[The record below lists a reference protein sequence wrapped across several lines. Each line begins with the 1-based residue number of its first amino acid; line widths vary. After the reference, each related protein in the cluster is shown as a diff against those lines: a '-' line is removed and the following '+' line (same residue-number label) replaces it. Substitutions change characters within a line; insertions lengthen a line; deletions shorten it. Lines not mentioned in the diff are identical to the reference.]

1 MRAAGEWLTSIV
13 VVTALLG
20 AARQLLPEGVF
31 RQIGSFTGGLILI
44 LVILGPLPEVD
55 LGNISIGLETYSR
68 EIRQQSEL
76 LAEESSRELA
86 GLIEERTAA
95 YISEQIQR
103 MGLDI
108 GVRVKTEPGADGVP
122 VPTEVELTGER
133 SEALAAW
140 IGAELGIPEE
150 RQAWNNEH

>member
-1 MRAAGEWLTSIV
+1 MRMAGEWFTSIV

-20 AARQLLPEGVF
+20 AARQFLPGGVF

-55 LGNISIGLETYSR
+55 LGNIRIGLETYSR

-122 VPTEVELTGER
+122 VPAEVELTGEW

-140 IGAELGIPEE
+140 IEAELGIPEE
-150 RQAWNNEH
+150 RQAWNDEH